1 MGIGHPGRGWA
12 PPARTPGRNP
22 EAATMGGWYDQ
33 VAQRLGWRLWDWQR
47 HVLHISQEVDDDG
60 WPAHRQVAVVLG
72 RQSGKSALLETLVNG
87 KVLTGHHVIITAQE
101 RSIARRMW
109 HVHTQRIIG
118 WFGGRKQFEAAG
130 GYLNQRQG
138 EELLIMPAAL
148 GGGSYAPFTPNDQS
162 ARSRTADLVVIDEAA
177 KVPQAVLEAAMGTM
191 AARPRWQVW
200 LTSTAGDWQSKMLSG
215 YLDSAEVSA
224 FVWCA
229 EEGDDIQAEETYA
242 RALPTYGEV
251 GEPDG
256 TGWGVTRSLLDR
268 ERRKDPVYFAREYL
282 SIWSQDPLG
291 SLLTPELWA
300 QLAGDASTVA
310 RGPQARIGIDVAPD
324 RAATAIAIAA
334 PDPTGERFVL
344 EMLDARDE
352 SSGWLLRR
360 LREVR
365 DRIGADTANRVVV
378 DSRSAAAPHIR
389 HLKRAGFRVTEAGAA
404 DYAAHCG
411 ALCDLAHLRLLTHR
425 PHPALDA
432 AVASSGR
439 RRLGEAWAWD
449 RHGDDQITALVAA
462 SLAVGEVYR
471 RTRPSAAPEPDDA
484 RVAAGAQA

>member
-1 MGIGHPGRGWA
+1 MSIGHPGRGWS
-12 PPARTPGRNP
+12 PPARTPGRDP
-22 EAATMGGWYDQ
+22 DRATAGGWYDQ
-33 VAQRLGWRLWDWQR
+33 IAERLGWRLWDWQR
-47 HVLHISQEVDDDG
+47 HVLHVSQETDADG
-60 WPAHRQVAVVLG
+60 WPAHREICVITG
-72 RQSGKSALLETLVNG
+72 RQSGKSALLETLVDG
-87 KVLTGHHVIITAQE
+87 KILTGHHVIITAQE

-109 HVHTQRIIG
+109 HRHTQRLLT
-118 WFGGRKQFEAAG
+118 WFGGRKAFERRG

-138 EELLIMPAAL
+138 EEEMILPAAL

-177 KVPQAVLEAAMGTM
+177 KVPQVVLEAAMGTM
-191 AARPRWQVW
+191 SARPRWQVW
-200 LTSTAGDWQSKMLSG
+200 LTSTAGTWESQMLSA
-215 YLDSAEVSA
+215 YLASAHVSA
-224 FVWCA
+224 FIWCA
-229 EEGDDIQAEETYA
+229 QEGDDLSDPAVHA

-251 GEPDG
+251 GLPDG
-256 TGWGVTRSLLDR
+256 TGWGVTPSLLKR
-268 ERRKDPVYFAREYL
+268 ERTKDPIYFAREYL

-300 QLAGDASTVA
+300 SIAGDATTVA

-334 PDPTGERFVL
+334 PDPHAADRFVL
-344 EMLDARDE
+344 EVLDAREE

-378 DSRSAAAPHIR
+378 DSRSAAAPHIP
-389 HLKRAGFRVTEAGAA
+389 HLKRAGFRVTETGAA

-411 ALCDLAHLRLLTHR
+411 ALCDLAHLRLLRHR

-449 RHGDDQITALVAA
+449 RHGDDQITPLVAA

-471 RTRPSAAPEPDDA
+471 RTRPSQPDGD
-484 RVAAGAQA
+484 RVAAAAGA